1 VLVVADLAAAW
12 WHANHDIADVRTT
25 ARQLLCDS
33 TGFSGLSTHPA
44 KDDVT
49 SALSVCVCTCLV
61 LQLRSLE
68 NHLPMP
74 GVTVGDIGPKFGF
87 GGVDNGYMSM
97 DHVRIRK

>member
-1 VLVVADLAAAW
+1 MTPPGRLACLV
-12 WHANHDIADVRTT
+12 I
-25 ARQLLCDS
+25 
-33 TGFSGLSTHPA
+33 
-44 KDDVT
+44 
-49 SALSVCVCTCLV
+49 V

-74 GVTVGDIGPKFGF
+74 GITVGDIGPKFGF